1 MAHTHEFDCIVCG
14 AHFDDEKTL
23 QSHNRDQHAPKLA
36 LDPSAPAEPMGT
48 ERSRRQDADEKQP
61 RAATRDG
68 SPTPRFGSAGSGG
81 AEFEPG
87 PERN

>member
-23 QSHNRDQHAPKLA
+23 QSHNQEEHAPKQA
-36 LDPSAPAEPMGT
+36 IDTRAPAEPMGT
-48 ERSRRQDADEKQP
+48 ERARRKDSDGKHPDAST
-61 RAATRDG
+61 RAG
-68 SPTPRFGSAGSGG
+68 SPTPRYGSAGGGG

-87 PERN
+87 PEKD